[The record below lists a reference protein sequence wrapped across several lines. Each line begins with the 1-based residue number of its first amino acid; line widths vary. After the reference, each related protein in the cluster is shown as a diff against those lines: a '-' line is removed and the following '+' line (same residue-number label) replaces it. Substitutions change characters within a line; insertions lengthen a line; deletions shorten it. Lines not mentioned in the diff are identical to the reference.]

1 MDGTWLGT
9 NACEQYPSIL
19 EPVVRYYEA
28 SGDHEALDFAKAFAD
43 GQLADLQTKI
53 GPCRIMPDGSFGG
66 WNSHLHMRPV
76 LGVAHLGAILHDARY
91 LDWAKKVY
99 EYLRSMGTD
108 WGWFPESPSPTHPY
122 SETCNEADMVDVAL
136 WLARGGFTEYW
147 DHVDRYVRNYT
158 VAAQWFVEPDYEA
171 LYREVQK
178 ANPAGAEEGI
188 KLMRRY
194 QGGFYAC
201 LTPNGKA
208 WARDPGGMN
217 MMGCCPPEGM
227 RTLHTAWANTVLE
240 TSRGVEVNLSFDV
253 DRPAAKVVS
262 YLPREG
268 RMTVLAKKAADF
280 YLRPPSWASRKDVK
294 AYVGGKAVEVVW
306 AGDHIKFA
314 AVKPKQELTMTYPL
328 IDFRQHLT
336 VAGQEITYHW
346 LGNTVVGVEPEGI
359 LPIFTQVPRPLPK
372 LPD

>member
-1 MDGTWLGT
+1 M
-9 NACEQYPSIL
+9 
-19 EPVVRYYEA
+19 
-28 SGDHEALDFAKAFAD
+28 SGDPDALAFARAFAD
-43 GQLADLQTKI
+43 GQIADLQSKI

-108 WGWFPESPSPTHPY
+108 WGWFPESPIATHPY

-136 WLARGGFTEYW
+136 WLARGGFPEYW
-147 DHVDRYVRNYT
+147 DHVDRYVRNYS

-178 ANPAGAEEGI
+178 ANPAGVEEGI

-194 QGGFYAC
+194 QGGFYSC

-208 WARDPGGMN
+208 WARVHDGMS

-227 RTLHTAWANTVLE
+227 RTLYTAWNNEVLE
-240 TSRGVEVNLSFDV
+240 TPRGVEVNLYFDV

-268 RMTVLAKKAADF
+268 RMTVVAKKAADF

-294 AYVGGKAVEVVW
+294 AYVDGKAVEVVW
-306 AGDHIKFA
+306 AGDHIKFV
-314 AVKPKQELTMTYPL
+314 AVQPKQELTMTYPL

-336 VAGQEITYHW
+336 VAGQEMTYHW
-346 LGNTVVGVEPEGI
+346 LGNTVMGVEPQGI

-372 LPD
+372 LPG